1 MKEHLRKVKKIDLKT
16 TFGKKVSI
24 MIHDDLVEV
33 VHQRPRG
40 VPVRPNHQACCSL
53 LYVYMVSMMVKVV
66 DNYENCQ
73 KCI

>member
-1 MKEHLRKVKKIDLKT
+1 
-16 TFGKKVSI
+16 

-53 LYVYMVSMMVKVV
+53 LYVYMVIMMVIAV
-66 DNYENCQ
+66 DNYEKLQ
-73 KCI
+73 KKSI